1 MCKLQKR
8 EAKAEQNEESQR
20 MKANNHN
27 KAMPRSKP
35 SMESRSPMNAKIVV
49 SFHVGECLL

>member
-1 MCKLQKR
+1 
-8 EAKAEQNEESQR
+8 

-35 SMESRSPMNAKIVV
+35 SMESRSPMNAEVV
-49 SFHVGECLL
+49 FSIHVRECLL